1 MPIACSNNAQILST
15 LTVLLCMFQIF
26 DESTKLQ
33 NLRLE
38 RQQHLQ
44 RKHLNEWKEFAEK
57 YSSDR
62 LSLNSEVIGS
72 ELDRSV
78 SSRVSLGTTQ

>member
-1 MPIACSNNAQILST
+1 MIYSL
-15 LTVLLCMFQIF
+15 FQMF
-26 DESTKLQ
+26 DESSKLQ

-78 SSRVSLGTTQ
+78 SSRVSLGTALL